1 MAGLFLN
8 SQDSDESQHIE
19 AYTSSFSGSTNQIT
33 HLTDVFSS
41 ITTISPQ
48 ALMIIKPT
56 GISIYA
62 EYNHISNVQLNLDPS
77 LFNSYSFLVRD
88 ENDRVVG
95 EDEAGDQ
102 ELRLGIDISLI
113 SDAFQSV
120 TQYKPKPG
128 KSTNAEA
135 INCYF
140 TYKGDGHPLV
150 IEFEDDL
157 MSEKLEFLTF
167 YVDIS
172 YPYDKEDDGELVIN
186 YNEVQFELILKS
198 DVFTNLL
205 ADLHQINTLDLF
217 ICISN
222 EIKTLGKNR
231 RATNQS
237 RIKFTDNQLN
247 FISKGPIGHLKL
259 IYPSEKTILEKL
271 LIYGKNSNDDMSP
284 INTSLISCYNF
295 ANFFHIYK
303 AVRLSSKC
311 KIIKDL
317 NGVLSIQL
325 LCMNSNLVSYAG
337 TLITFNMLE
346 VSGIDDDDFSTLID
360 PQTKR
365 INNIFDD
372 ESYQYAKPEDLEG
385 YEVLGDPP
393 APSLLY
399 SAFRKQPDVEVS
411 DSMYDS
417 NQNKNRKPD
426 KDDGINTVG
435 GAIEVPLFM

>member
-1 MAGLFLN
+1 
-8 SQDSDESQHIE
+8 
-19 AYTSSFSGSTNQIT
+19 
-33 HLTDVFSS
+33 
-41 ITTISPQ
+41 
-48 ALMIIKPT
+48 MIIKPT

-88 ENDRVVG
+88 GNDRVVG

-128 KSTNAEA
+128 KSNNSEA

-167 YVDIS
+167 YVDIT
-172 YPYDKEDDGELVIN
+172 YPYDKEDDGDQLVIN

-325 LCMNSNLVSYAG
+325 LCMNSNLASYAG

-346 VSGIDDDDFSTLID
+346 VSGIDEDDFSTLID

-372 ESYQYAKPEDLEG
+372 ESYQYAKPEGLEG

-399 SAFRKQPDVEVS
+399 SAFRKPDVEVT
-411 DSMYDS
+411 DSMYNS
-417 NQNKNRKPD
+417 NQNKKRKPD
-426 KDDGINTVG
+426 NDGINTVG